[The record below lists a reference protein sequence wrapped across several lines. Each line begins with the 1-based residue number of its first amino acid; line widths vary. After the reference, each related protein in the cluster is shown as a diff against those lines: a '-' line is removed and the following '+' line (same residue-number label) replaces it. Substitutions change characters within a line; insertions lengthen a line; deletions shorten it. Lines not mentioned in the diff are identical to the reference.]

1 MSHDP
6 SSPRRRAWRVLLVL
20 LVVVALGACSHARKI
35 PTSYGDTT
43 RDNFIEG
50 CETAL
55 TDRDGEGEALSAED
69 ATATCRCSYEA
80 ISDEQDG
87 IPFEEFKEEYE
98 KLEDEPGPLPAD
110 IRALID
116 ACRPEEGPLS

>member
-1 MSHDP
+1 M
-6 SSPRRRAWRVLLVL
+6 VL
-20 LVVVALGACSHARKI
+20 AFAACSHARKV

-50 CETAL
+50 CEAAL
-55 TDRDGEGEALSAED
+55 TDRDGAGEAVSDEE

-98 KLEDEPGPLPAD
+98 KLEDDPGPLPAT
-110 IRALID
+110 IRELVD
-116 ACRPEEGPLS
+116 ACRQDGPLS